1 MKQMSNSSHL
11 KHFVS
16 SPKIWA
22 PHPGAVPCW
31 GCPWELRGPW
41 GCGSGGIPGFKAPQQ
56 SQQACFRGGW
66 NKGVWNSQFVN
77 LMDPLRLLTAIG
89 VKKDG
94 ERWGEK
100 KKRQCIP
107 CLMLLSQGQRGLG
120 TPGTEQRVTADIS
133 VLRWRV
139 PLAEWATEFWLF
151 NPKLSQKVVR
161 QMTTG
166 PKPTAG
172 PWRIISADYVDKIQN
187 FFEVNARSC
196 SCHTKTILENL
207 VWCIPSTFLWHSC
220 ASPMK

>member
-1 MKQMSNSSHL
+1 MWRKGIAQGEKKISFLGANRLGSVCSSCEEQEAAYQQTKISLHLSLELMNFSFFAFFSTLMKQMSNSSHL

-31 GCPWELRGPW
+31 GCPCELGGPW

-56 SQQACFRGGW
+56 SQQACSRGGW
-66 NKGVWNSQFVN
+66 NKGGWNSQFVN

-94 ERWGEK
+94 ERWGKK

-120 TPGTEQRVTADIS
+120 TPGTEQRVAADIS
-133 VLRWRV
+133 GLRWRV
-139 PLAEWATEFWLF
+139 PLAEWT
-151 NPKLSQKVVR
+151 R
-161 QMTTG
+161 
-166 PKPTAG
+166 
-172 PWRIISADYVDKIQN
+172 D
-187 FFEVNARSC
+187 FFDF
-196 SCHTKTILENL
+196 L
-207 VWCIPSTFLWHSC
+207 IPSSEGY
-220 ASPMK
+220 